1 MTSRIVGLVAVA
13 VLIAGAVFTLQGLR
27 FLPSRLMYGR
37 PEWVVIG
44 IALVIASLAALAWLA
59 KNRRPAAPSP

>member
-1 MTSRIVGLVAVA
+1 MTSRIIGLVAV
-13 VLIAGAVFTLQGLR
+13 VGLLAGAVFALQGLR

-44 IALVIASLAALAWLA
+44 TALVIVSAAALLWIAR
-59 KNRRPAAPSP
+59 NRRPAPTR

>member
-1 MTSRIVGLVAVA
+1 MTSRIVGLVAV
-13 VLIAGAVFTLQGLR
+13 VGLLAGAVFALQGLR

-44 IALVIASLAALAWLA
+44 TALVIVSAAALLWIAL
-59 KNRRPAAPSP
+59 NRRPAPTR